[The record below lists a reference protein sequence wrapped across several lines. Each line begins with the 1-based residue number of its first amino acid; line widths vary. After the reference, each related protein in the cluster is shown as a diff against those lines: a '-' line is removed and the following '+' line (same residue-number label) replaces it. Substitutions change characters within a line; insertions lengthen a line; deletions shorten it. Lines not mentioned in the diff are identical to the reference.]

1 MKRMVKVVLK
11 KAVPFVD
18 MEELNILEEVT
29 ISKYEV
35 YEWIWMCA
43 GNT

>member
-1 MKRMVKVVLK
+1 MKRVVKVVLK

-18 MEELNILEEVT
+18 MEERNILEEVI
-29 ISKYEV
+29 ISKYEA
-35 YEWIWMCA
+35 YEWIRMSA